1 MQKYKVT
8 VLVES
13 TYLEDHSDPFEDSY
27 LWAYKVKIKN
37 NGNEKIKLISRHWKI
52 FDSNGN
58 LREVKGKG
66 VVGEQPTIEPG
77 DEFEYTSGTPLKT
90 SSGLMHG
97 SYKMESW
104 DGKEFQVE
112 IPAFSLD
119 IPNKENNL
127 N

>member
-1 MQKYKVT
+1 MKKYKVT